1 MNKFALL
8 SALLLLGLSGCAG
21 KEMSRRETGA
31 LGGGAL
37 GAGLGAIIGHET
49 GHTGAG
55 IAIGAAMG
63 AVSGGLIG
71 NEFDNSHSKIDQNEQ
86 LINDRQQQIAENQKI
101 LDELRSRGAD
111 VRSSAEGVVVNLP
124 DVLFKFDSSQMTP
137 DARLAASEI
146 AAVVNKYPARRISV
160 EGHTDSVG
168 TVAYNKKLS
177 TERAEAV
184 ARELEAKGVSYSRIL
199 TYGYGEGVPIASNS
213 SEYGRTRNRR
223 VEVIIK
229 NN

>member
-1 MNKFALL
+1 MNKKVLL
-8 SALLLLGLSGCAG
+8 ASLLLLGLSGCAG
-21 KEMSRRETGA
+21 REMSRRETGA

-55 IAIGAAMG
+55 VAIGAAMG

-71 NEFDNSHSKIDQNEQ
+71 NEFDNSHARVDQNEQ
-86 LINDRQQQIAENQKI
+86 LINERQREIAENQKI
-101 LDELRSRGAD
+101 LDELRARGAD
-111 VRSSAEGVVVNLP
+111 VRSSSDGVVVNLP
-124 DVLFKFDSSQMTP
+124 DVLFEFDSSKMMP
-137 DARLAASEI
+137 DARLAAREI
-146 AAVVNKYPARRISV
+146 ATVVNKYPARRISV

-177 TERAEAV
+177 TERAQSV
-184 ARELEAKGVSYSRIL
+184 ARELEANGVGYSRIL

-213 SEYGRTRNRR
+213 SEYGRKRNRR